1 MLFLATTGVL
11 LTIAAQRREQRRSRL
26 ISRQQIASA
35 FIGELTVIL
44 DELKHEIVGSVL
56 RKALNDI
63 QTGTGKVPVTT
74 GRLLNTAKYYD
85 NNPGNV
91 GVFPNLLPQELT
103 RFYSDLHAFATC
115 LDRYS
120 SAAEHAIT
128 EGTLP
133 ATTSTHWII
142 YSIQDAL
149 KKLDSCLKRGRV
161 LIAELE
167 VIRNAKVD

>member
-1 MLFLATTGVL
+1 
-11 LTIAAQRREQRRSRL
+11 
-26 ISRQQIASA
+26 
-35 FIGELTVIL
+35 
-44 DELKHEIVGSVL
+44 
-56 RKALNDI
+56 
-63 QTGTGKVPVTT
+63 
-74 GRLLNTAKYYD
+74 LNTAKYYD

-120 SAAEHAIT
+120 SAAEHVMA